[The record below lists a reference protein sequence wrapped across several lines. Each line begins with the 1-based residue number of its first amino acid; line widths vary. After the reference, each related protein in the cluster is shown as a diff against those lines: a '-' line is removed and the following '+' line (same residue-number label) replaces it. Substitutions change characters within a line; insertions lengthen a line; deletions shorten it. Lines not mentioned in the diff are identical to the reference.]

1 MAEKKKLIGRCPVCG
16 GKLYISEL
24 ACFNC
29 DAKIR
34 AEFEIPP
41 FSRLDEAEREF
52 LLIFLRSRGSLRDV
66 QRELALS
73 YPTVRSRLDALLA
86 KMGIIAS
93 GPSKEEVDEVLE
105 KLERGE
111 LSADEALK
119 LIKKEDTEVHEEPEE
134 PPEPE
139 DVK

>member
-16 GKLYISEL
+16 GKLYVVEL
-24 ACFNC
+24 ACLNC
-29 DAKIR
+29 DTKIR
-34 AEFEIPP
+34 GHFEIPE

-73 YPTVRSRLDALLA
+73 YPTVRSRLDALLV

-93 GPSKEEVDEVLE
+93 GPSKEEIDEVLL

-111 LSADEALK
+111 LSADEALN
-119 LIKKEDTEVHEEPEE
+119 LIKKEDTEQEETEGE
-134 PPEPE
+134 
-139 DVK
+139 

>member
-16 GKLYISEL
+16 GKLYVSEL

-41 FSRLDEAEREF
+41 FSRLDDDEREF
-52 LLIFLRSRGSLRDV
+52 LMIFLRSRGSLRDV

-86 KMGIIAS
+86 KMGIVTARAS
-93 GPSKEEVDEVLE
+93 HEEISDVLD
-105 KLERGE
+105 KLESGE
-111 LSADEALK
+111 LSAEDAVK
-119 LIKKEDTEVHEEPEE
+119 LIKKEESEE
-134 PPEPE
+134 
-139 DVK
+139 